1 MAAELFHDKLYDG
14 HWRDIDIGWRHGF
27 WLASVLMAGATVLGS
42 MDAAAETTGVGG
54 GGQQATIPA
63 KRAAAATTSASIEA
77 LRLCDIGLLL
87 GAPVRGADLST
98 LCVMRFFFKKTFI
111 YIYI

>member
-42 MDAAAETTGVGG
+42 VDAAAETTGVGG

-98 LCVMRFFFKKTFI
+98 LCVMRFFLKKTYI